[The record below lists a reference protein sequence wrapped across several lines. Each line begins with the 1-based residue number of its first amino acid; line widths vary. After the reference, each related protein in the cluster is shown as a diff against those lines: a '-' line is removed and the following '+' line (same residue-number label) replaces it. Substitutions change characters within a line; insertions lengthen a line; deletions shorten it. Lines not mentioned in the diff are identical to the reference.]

1 MERTEIDPAR
11 PLLGQKAIV
20 TGASSGIG
28 RGLALA
34 LGKAG
39 AEVVVNHRGNE
50 EAALAVTR
58 EIAEAGSPAW
68 AIRADVSREDAVPR
82 ICTGWLIRRWPS
94 RVEARSCASRSCA
107 LRRRAAPLRHTG
119 CHPT

>member
-1 MERTEIDPAR
+1 MEKTEIDPAR

-39 AEVVVNHRGNE
+39 AEVVVNHRDNE

-58 EIAEAGSPAW
+58 EIAEAGSRAW
-68 AIRADVSREDAVPR
+68 AIRADVSR
-82 ICTGWLIRRWPS
+82 
-94 RVEARSCASRSCA
+94 
-107 LRRRAAPLRHTG
+107 
-119 CHPT
+119 